1 MAEEQVEQ
9 QEQEVEAPSDVVEQ
23 PTGSLLNQEERPQE
37 TAEPQAVPEGLPE
50 KFKSVDDLLASY
62 NALEKKLGL
71 SLIHI

>member
-37 TAEPQAVPEGLPE
+37 TAEPQAVPEDYP
-50 KFKSVDDLLASY
+50 KS
-62 NALEKKLGL
+62 L
-71 SLIHI
+71 SLLMTYSHHIMLWKRS

>member
-23 PTGSLLNQEERPQE
+23 PTGSL
-37 TAEPQAVPEGLPE
+37 
-50 KFKSVDDLLASY
+50 
-62 NALEKKLGL
+62 